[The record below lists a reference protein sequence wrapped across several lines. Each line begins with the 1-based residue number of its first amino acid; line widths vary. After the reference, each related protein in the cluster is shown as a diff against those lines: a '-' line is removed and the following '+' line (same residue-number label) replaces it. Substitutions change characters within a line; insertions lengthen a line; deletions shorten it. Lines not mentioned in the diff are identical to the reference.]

1 MKEAQLR
8 KYHRNAGIV
17 FALLIFIQA
26 LTGLILTVED
36 VLGVYWGGI
45 VHSIHKQYDLPGHI
59 YRLAAG
65 AGLVFMVSTGVFI
78 WFMVRQRTQRTKK

>member
-8 KYHRNAGIV
+8 KYHRKAGIV
-17 FALLIFIQA
+17 FALLIVIQA

-59 YRLAAG
+59 YRLGAG
-65 AGLVFMVSTGVFI
+65 AGLVFMVTTGVFI
-78 WFMVRQRTQRTKK
+78 WFMVRQRTKRIKK

>member
-1 MKEAQLR
+1 MKEVQLR

-17 FALLIFIQA
+17 FALLIFFQA
-26 LTGLILTVED
+26 LTGLILTIED

-45 VHSIHKQYDLPGHI
+45 VHSIHKQYDLQGHI

-65 AGLVFMVSTGVFI
+65 AGLVFMVITGVYI

>member
-26 LTGLILTVED
+26 LTGLILTIED

-45 VHSIHKQYDLPGHI
+45 VHSIHKQYGLTGHI

-65 AGLVFMVSTGVFI
+65 AGLVFMVTTGVLI
-78 WFMVRQRTQRTKK
+78 WFMVRQRTKRAKK